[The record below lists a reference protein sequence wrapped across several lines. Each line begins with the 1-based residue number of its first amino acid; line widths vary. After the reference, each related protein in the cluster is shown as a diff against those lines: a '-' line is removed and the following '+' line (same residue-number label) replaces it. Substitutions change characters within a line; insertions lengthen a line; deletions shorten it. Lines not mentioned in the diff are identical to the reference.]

1 MSEESAS
8 SSKASGTTATTA
20 PPETTLGDE
29 FAQLGTTTSTRGW
42 VAFAAV
48 AILVLGFLGW
58 GVFGTISVQ
67 TTVPATV
74 INGSLPAVVSSP
86 VEGYVVGGA
95 DVGQQIPAGQPVAV
109 IRPYDGTGDVAAT
122 VPFDFAPS
130 TYSVLPGSPV
140 KAGDIV
146 ARGSAIAPEGAP
158 NQNIA
163 AIAYVPYDQIA
174 VLQNAV
180 SISVTNSAPGSS
192 GQAVAVTL
200 RSIDSAPS
208 SQARVAEVTGN
219 ELYAEE
225 IYQASGGAPY
235 LAIFS
240 YADGASVDTSARPG
254 GATGTLTIVEWSD
267 APLQVLFG
275 G

>member
-8 SSKASGTTATTA
+8 SSTASGTTATTA

-48 AILVLGFLGW
+48 AVLVLGFLVW
-58 GVFGTISVQ
+58 GIFGTISVQ
-67 TTVPATV
+67 TTVPATI
-74 INGSLPAVVSSP
+74 INGSLPAVVSAP
-86 VEGYVVGGA
+86 VDGYIVGGA
-95 DVGQQIPAGQPVAV
+95 DVDQQIPAGQAVAV
-109 IRPYDGTGDVAAT
+109 VRPYDGSADVAAT

-130 TYSVLPGSPV
+130 TFNVLPGSPV

-146 ARGSAIAPEGAP
+146 ARGSAIAPDGAP

-174 VLQNAV
+174 VLENAV
-180 SISVTNSAPGSS
+180 GISVTNAAPGAS
-192 GQAVAVTL
+192 GQPVSVTL
-200 RSIDSAPS
+200 RSIDSSPS
-208 SQARVAEVTGN
+208 SQERGAEVTGN

-225 IYQASGGAPY
+225 VYQSSGGAPY

-240 YADGASVDTSARPG
+240 YADGASVDTSTRPG

-275 G
+275 D